1 MMQESHSSS
10 SAKEERNIPTFK
22 KDKET
27 DESVEEKDDFKTDKR
42 LKIDGLS
49 QVVATHYNK
58 LEEKGLRERN
68 MSRIVYMR
76 NFNNWIKSIFLSKFI
91 GQIREE
97 SHDDIKIIALD
108 MCCGKGGDLMKW
120 QKANIRHLICADI
133 AETSISQCKERYEH
147 LKKRGKIFSAEFVV
161 ADCTKTRLKQHL
173 EVPEKKLDIVSCQFA
188 FHYCFESLSQ
198 AETMI
203 RNVSDVLR
211 KGGYFI
217 ATIPDANKIL
227 SKFRSAGS
235 NSFGNEVFKIEF
247 PESRLSEPSLF
258 GDTYNFFLE
267 GVVNCPE
274 FLVHFPTLVRICKK
288 YDLELVY
295 NKSFEELYETGVKDR
310 ENRSLLFRMKALEM
324 YPAVHGANLSSSN
337 EEEYCHVGE
346 DSKERN
352 TSSVKTMSKSEWE
365 AICLYMAFAFKK
377 VT

>member
-1 MMQESHSSS
+1 
-10 SAKEERNIPTFK
+10 
-22 KDKET
+22 
-27 DESVEEKDDFKTDKR
+27 
-42 LKIDGLS
+42 
-49 QVVATHYNK
+49 
-58 LEEKGLRERN
+58 

-147 LKKRGKIFSAEFVV
+147 LKKRGRIFSAEFVV

-227 SKFRSAGS
+227 
-235 NSFGNEVFKIEF
+235 
-247 PESRLSEPSLF
+247 
-258 GDTYNFFLE
+258 
-267 GVVNCPE
+267 
-274 FLVHFPTLVRICKK
+274 ICKK